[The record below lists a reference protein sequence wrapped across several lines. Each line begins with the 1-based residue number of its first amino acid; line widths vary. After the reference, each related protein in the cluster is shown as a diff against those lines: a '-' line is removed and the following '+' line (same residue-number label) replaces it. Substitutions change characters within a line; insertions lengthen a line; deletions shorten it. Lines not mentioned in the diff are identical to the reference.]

1 MSIRRL
7 KTLIAVAEC
16 GSFIGAANSTFLTPA
31 AVSQQMKILEQEL
44 GVALF
49 DRKNRTPSLTPVGSA
64 LVSRAREIVQAYE
77 NMVRSVTGEGALVD
91 DLIIGAVPTT
101 MTGLI
106 PKAIKSLRDTYTGL
120 HIRIMPGLSS
130 DLYSLVDRGFL
141 DAALLSEPVHVY
153 DHLRW
158 LPIVDEPLI
167 VLAPEDSASDD
178 VKELLES
185 YPFIRFNSR
194 AWVGQLIEQ
203 WLKSQQLKISEGMEL
218 DTLESIS
225 AMVFH
230 GLGVSIVPMRCVP
243 SPRPLSLK
251 RIPIDPPAS
260 PRRLGILC
268 RHDNAKFKLINI
280 VFRELS
286 SVVELSGQ
294 LPALAGPDP
303 GITLKDN

>member
-44 GVALF
+44 GIALF
-49 DRKNRTPSLTPVGSA
+49 DRKNRTPGLTPVGSA
-64 LVSRAREIVQAYE
+64 LVSKAREIVQAYE

-130 DLYSLVDRGFL
+130 ELYSLVDRGFL

-153 DHLRW
+153 EHLRW
-158 LPIVDEPLI
+158 QPIVDEPLI
-167 VLAPEDSASDD
+167 VLAPEDSPSDN

-194 AWVGQLIEQ
+194 AWVGQLIDR
-203 WLKSQQLKISEGMEL
+203 WLKSKQLKISEGMEL

-225 AMVFH
+225 AMVYH

-243 SPRPLSLK
+243 SPRPLALK

-260 PRRLGILC
+260 PRRLGILS
-268 RHDNAKFKLINI
+268 RHDNAKLKLIDI
-280 VFRELS
+280 VFHELS
-286 SVVELSGQ
+286 CVVELGGQ
-294 LPALAGPDP
+294 LPAL
-303 GITLKDN
+303 THFLHEDNQSK